1 MEEHVAHALSRPQ
14 FMSTLIASFA
24 GLALALAV
32 VGIYGVMAYAV
43 VQRTREIA
51 IRSALGARPRDVLA
65 MVLVKA
71 CWLAAAGVV
80 VGMAAS
86 MALTRVLAGQLYG
99 VEATDPV
106 TYSAVAA
113 LLIGVTLFAGAI
125 PAVRATRIDAT
136 LAMRA

>member
-1 MEEHVAHALSRPQ
+1 
-14 FMSTLIASFA
+14 
-24 GLALALAV
+24 
-32 VGIYGVMAYAV
+32 
-43 VQRTREIA
+43 
-51 IRSALGARPRDVLA
+51 VLA
-65 MVLVKA
+65 MVLMKA

-99 VEATDPV
+99 VEATDPA

>member
-1 MEEHVAHALSRPQ
+1 MATQNPAGRGEPVRPAVVVALPEPERSEVVHAL
-14 FMSTLIASFA
+14 TEA
-24 GLALALAV
+24 GFDT
-32 VGIYGVMAYAV
+32 IPMAP
-43 VQRTREIA
+43 
-51 IRSALGARPRDVLA
+51 GDP
-65 MVLVKA
+65 LVEA
-71 CWLAAAGVV
+71 F
-80 VGMAAS
+80 S
-86 MALTRVLAGQLYG
+86 PHDPTLTRVLAGQLYG